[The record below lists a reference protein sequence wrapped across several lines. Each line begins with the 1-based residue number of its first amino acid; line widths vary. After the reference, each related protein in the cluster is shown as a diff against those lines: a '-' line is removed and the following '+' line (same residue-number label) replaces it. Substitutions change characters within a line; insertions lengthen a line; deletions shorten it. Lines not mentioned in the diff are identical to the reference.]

1 MKTEDSEYRLD
12 ISENGDG
19 SITIEL
25 EGVVGFST
33 VESILS
39 KVEGAIKR
47 HSGGEITLR
56 MDNVRYF
63 DSAGTA
69 MLLKIHRELGKR
81 RIAFK
86 MGEVS
91 REVSE
96 FLRLINFEK
105 LLKPEAFSVHIPRNF
120 FEMLGEMIIEI
131 ERDLRRMTLFIGKF
145 TLSMLWNLRHP
156 GRTRWREVVFLTQRA
171 GAEAFPIVAL
181 LSLLIGLVTA
191 FSSAVQL
198 RQFGANIFIADLVG
212 IGMTRELGPLIT
224 AIILTG
230 RSGSAFAAEIGTMQ
244 ISDEIDALTV
254 MGIKPLQYLVLPRI
268 LAVMLA
274 MPFLT
279 LFSDFFGVL
288 GGLIISMLSLNL
300 TLTAFLNQLELA
312 IDLWDVFSG
321 VLKAFVFGILV
332 AGVGCYRGLET
343 RGGALGVGQST
354 TSSVVSGIFLIVVAD
369 SAFAILF
376 HYLGL

>member
-1 MKTEDSEYRLD
+1 MEESGYKLNIT
-12 ISENGDG
+12 GDG
-19 SITIEL
+19 DDTIIIDA
-25 EGVVGFST
+25 EGSVSFATVGPMLDEIMSAVKKFSGKEI
-33 VESILS
+33 VFRAD
-39 KVEGAIKR
+39 KV
-47 HSGGEITLR
+47 
-56 MDNVRYF
+56 DYF
-63 DSAGTA
+63 DSAGAA
-69 MLLKIHRELGKR
+69 MLLKLKRVLESRSIDFRLGESRE
-81 RIAFK
+81 
-86 MGEVS
+86 
-91 REVSE
+91 EVSE
-96 FLRLINFEK
+96 FLRLIDFEK
-105 LLKPEAFSVHIPRNF
+105 MSQPAQAAARAHLNF
-120 FEMLGEMIIEI
+120 FESLGEIVMEL
-131 ERDLRRMTLFIGKF
+131 ERDIRRMILFIGKF

-156 GRTRWREVVFLTQRA
+156 GKTRWSEVILLSQRA
-171 GAEAFPIVAL
+171 GADALPIVGL

-254 MGIKPLQYLVLPRI
+254 MGIKPIQYLVLPRI
-268 LAVMLA
+268 LAVMLM

-279 LFSDFFGVL
+279 LFSDFFGIL
-288 GGLIISMLSLNL
+288 GGLIISILSLNL
-300 TLTAFLNQLELA
+300 TMTAFLNQLSMA

-343 RGGALGVGQST
+343 RGGALSVGKST
-354 TSSVVSGIFLIVVAD
+354 TSSVVSGIFLIVAAD